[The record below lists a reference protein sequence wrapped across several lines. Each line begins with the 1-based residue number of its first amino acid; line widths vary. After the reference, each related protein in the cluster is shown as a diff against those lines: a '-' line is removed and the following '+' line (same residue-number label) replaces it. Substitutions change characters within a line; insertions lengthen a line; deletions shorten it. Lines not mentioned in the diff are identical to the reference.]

1 MRKKIYRQGKTC
13 LTYVFAI
20 TLLSIIFL
28 LGCERKGKIEEEG
41 EKYEFSFFYTE
52 NITNISCFSVELF
65 QVEEETFSQLITATF
80 SEKITGGDKISIPE
94 IWLKGKSEKFEK
106 CKEEGRSSECDIEIE
121 FFPDKIQVLLSL
133 PKGVVRNHIWLEMK
147 GFFLPGEV
155 SCQEIYTEYRE
166 AGFSDYLV
174 ALGRSQIIKPG
185 DAKKSTGIFSFI
197 FRSDTFG
204 GILASTRAYPVV
216 LKISGELEPDRYLIC
231 GGIDLRTKS
240 VLRTCEIFDKGSIST
255 RVAPPMNFPRV
266 FASATKLGDG
276 RVVISGGLD
285 SDMRPIPFYE
295 VFYPDLDVFLK
306 LTRTLPRFKH
316 YVFSTEAKIGII
328 GGIGRGGRWER
339 AVEVFSY
346 RITEAKSPEEESEV
360 LKHLFTIDDT
370 GGFGSCFA
378 ENDTYLFIIGG
389 VGRRKIVVLNKD
401 RIDIGATE
409 VDIKEF
415 RENETIRT
423 WRETQEGEEI
433 SFGEP
438 IEFGNC
444 KAVAFGQRIVVASSY
459 GKILAFVKD
468 REEIKKGDAR
478 YIYPDE
484 TGITHRSL
492 KSFSFQKVSDNLAV
506 LFGGIL
512 YTTYQEG
519 GTKVISPSKDVFLIT
534 PDGRVKGRYELVFP
548 RQGGYSFMIDDYL
561 IFIGG
566 TDEGKSEAIFVGN
579 VHFPSAITQL
589 NFSEGMKEEISDETG
604 KGGDEGEEGGI
615 NNDEGSQGG
624 ESVGG
629 GGNGG

>member
-1 MRKKIYRQGKTC
+1 M
-13 LTYVFAI
+13 
-20 TLLSIIFL
+20 
-28 LGCERKGKIEEEG
+28 
-41 EKYEFSFFYTE
+41 
-52 NITNISCFSVELF
+52 
-65 QVEEETFSQLITATF
+65 TATF

-94 IWLKGKSEKFEK
+94 IWLRRGSEKFEK
-106 CKEEGRSSECDIEIE
+106 CKEEGRGGECEIEIE
-121 FFPDKIQVLLSL
+121 FFPDRIQVFLSL
-133 PKGVVRNHIWLEMK
+133 PRGIVQNYIWLEMK

-155 SCQEIYTEYRE
+155 SCQEIYTGYRE

-174 ALGRSQIIKPG
+174 ALGRSQVIKPG
-185 DAKKSTGIFSFI
+185 SARSSTGIFSFI

-204 GILASTRAYPVV
+204 DFLASTRAYPVV
-216 LKISGELEPDRYLIC
+216 LNISGELEPDRYLIC
-231 GGIDLRTKS
+231 GGIDLSTKS
-240 VLRTCEIFDKGSIST
+240 VLRTCEIFDKSSIST

-276 RVVISGGLD
+276 RVVVSGGLD
-285 SDMRPIPFYE
+285 PDMKPIPFYE

-316 YVFSTEAKIGII
+316 YVFATEAKIGII
-328 GGIGRGGRWER
+328 GGIGGGGRWEKT
-339 AVEVFSY
+339 VEVFSY
-346 RITEAKSPEEESEV
+346 RTTEAKSPEEENEV

-389 VGRRKIVVLNKD
+389 VGRKKIVVLNKD
-401 RIDIGATE
+401 RIDIGTTE

-415 RENETIRT
+415 GENETIRT
-423 WRETQEGEEI
+423 LRETQEGKEI
-433 SFGEP
+433 SFEEP

-484 TGITHRSL
+484 PGIAHRSL

-519 GTKVISPSKDVFLIT
+519 GTKVISPSKDIFLIT
-534 PDGRVKGRYELVFP
+534 PDGKVKGRYELVYP
-548 RQGGYSFMIDDYL
+548 RQGGYAFMIDDYL

-566 TDEGKSEAIFVGN
+566 TDEEKAEAIFVGN
-579 VHFPSAITQL
+579 IHFPSAITQL
-589 NFSEGMKEEISDETG
+589 NFSKEMKKEISDGEEKIDGEG
-604 KGGDEGEEGGI
+604 KGETSGAEGGGV
-615 NNDEGSQGG
+615 EQ
-624 ESVGG
+624 GG
-629 GGNGG
+629 GGGEAGNNGGEGA